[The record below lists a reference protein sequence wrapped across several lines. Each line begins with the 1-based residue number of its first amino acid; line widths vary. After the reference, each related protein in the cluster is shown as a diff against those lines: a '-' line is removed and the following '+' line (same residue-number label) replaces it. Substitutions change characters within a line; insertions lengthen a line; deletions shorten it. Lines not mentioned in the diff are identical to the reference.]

1 MIYYIKT
8 MNDNGS
14 GMKYKSKEDL
24 LAEFSRMIDDCQKNG
39 GTFIDFQIGS
49 DVSCFY

>member
-1 MIYYIKT
+1 MVKVLTKHNISEVLREIS
-8 MNDNGS
+8 M
-14 GMKYKSKEDL
+14 
-24 LAEFSRMIDDCQKNG
+24 MIDDCQKNG